1 MDIKSAFQKEHSK
14 ALTVRIVHYIGTDP
28 ERFKELMI
36 LFFGKDNRLSQ
47 RASWAVGFCGLAH
60 PELIYPHLKQMVANL
75 DNPVHNAIK
84 RNTVRILAELD
95 IPDDLLGEIADVC
108 FRLLDDP
115 KEAIAIRVFSMSVCF
130 NITKRE
136 PELANELKLIIEDHY
151 PHGSAG
157 FKSRAR
163 KILKDLQKLETG
175 DTL

>member
-1 MDIKSAFQKEHSK
+1 MDIKSALQEEHSK
-14 ALTVRIVHYIGTDP
+14 VLTMRIVQYIGTSH
-28 ERFKELMI
+28 ERFKELMA
-36 LFFGKDNRLSQ
+36 LFLGKDNRLSQ

-60 PELIYPHLKQMVANL
+60 PELIYPHLKQMIANL

-95 IPDDLLGEIADVC
+95 IPEDLLGKIADVC

-115 KEAIAIRVFSMSVCF
+115 KEAVAIRVFSMSVCF

-136 PELANELKLIIEDHY
+136 PELANELRLIIEDHY

-157 FKSRAR
+157 FKSRSR
-163 KILKDLQKLETG
+163 KILKELKKIETNG
-175 DTL
+175 SV